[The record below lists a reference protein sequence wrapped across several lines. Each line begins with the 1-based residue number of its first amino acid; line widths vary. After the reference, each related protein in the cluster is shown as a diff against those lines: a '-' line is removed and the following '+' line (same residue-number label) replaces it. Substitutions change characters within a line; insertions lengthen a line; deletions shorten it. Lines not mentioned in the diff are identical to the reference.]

1 MRYYKSSHNYNTER
15 LSQRADC
22 CPGWGCSLY
31 RGEDHYEDLKHLDSS
46 GNRDPARKSQHDLGI
61 PNRYPSGKFQVALIM
76 KNDPKSIKGFTLIE
90 ILFALFIGLL
100 LMSTIYVS
108 MISGQ
113 RSSVA
118 LEGKVTAQ
126 QDARAILEIMALEI
140 GMASFNP
147 NFVTGIWRDG
157 PAGTCGGVALN
168 QTYKGI
174 QEATTNSITVEMDIN
189 ENSTLGNANET
200 IRYVYDT
207 ANQRI
212 TRETNCGGGAQS
224 FLGDLTGN
232 PRSVQVVNN
241 TAGIPLFRY
250 FDGSGAQ
257 IASLPAGI
265 PNIRRIE
272 ITLVVDT
279 ENVDPS
285 TLQRRRMIYSTSVIP
300 RNHAINL

>member
-1 MRYYKSSHNYNTER
+1 
-15 LSQRADC
+15 
-22 CPGWGCSLY
+22 
-31 RGEDHYEDLKHLDSS
+31 
-46 GNRDPARKSQHDLGI
+46 
-61 PNRYPSGKFQVALIM
+61 M

-100 LMSTIYVS
+100 LMGTIYVS

-126 QDARAILEIMALEI
+126 QDARAILEVMALEI
-140 GMASFNP
+140 GMASYNP
-147 NFVTGIWRDG
+147 NFVQNIWRNPGDCTTESG
-157 PAGTCGGVALN
+157 N
-168 QTYKGI
+168 RTYKGI
-174 QEATTNSITVEMDIN
+174 QWADANSITVQMDIPHTTSLGALRPESGFIALADPNTDDRPN
-189 ENSTLGNANET
+189 EIIS
-200 IRYVYDT
+200 YVYDT

-212 TRETNCGGGAQS
+212 TRATNCGGAQS
-224 FLGDLTGN
+224 FLGDTTAN
-232 PRSVQVVNN
+232 PRSVRVVNN

-250 FDGSGAQ
+250 FDGNGTG
-257 IASLPAGI
+257 ITNLPAGI

-279 ENVDPS
+279 EDVDPS

-300 RNHAINL
+300 RNHAINV